1 MTGRWDESE
10 LGDLLAALPR
20 PPAAWTEA
28 AASIPAL
35 DVAIEQLRLLA
46 GADADLR
53 QEEIDELERLLAERG
68 VEPTPQLRAA
78 IRHRLQGTG

>member
-10 LGDLLAALPR
+10 LGDLLGALPK

-35 DVAIEQLRLLA
+35 DVAIEHVRLLA
-46 GADADLR
+46 GADAELR
-53 QEEIDELERLLAERG
+53 QEQVDALERLLAEQG

-78 IRHRLQGTG
+78 IRHRLQGSG